1 MSSRAIRAA
10 RRQHGR
16 NALNPAL
23 PMSAA
28 LAALGS
34 HLRDARRTTSTK
46 RPQDRAAQATQTK
59 GK

>member
-1 MSSRAIRAA
+1 MSSRDIRKA

-23 PMSAA
+23 PMSTA
-28 LAALGS
+28 LEALGA
-34 HLRDARRTTSTK
+34 HLRDARRTT
-46 RPQDRAAQATQTK
+46 RPKAPASGVRPAINTK